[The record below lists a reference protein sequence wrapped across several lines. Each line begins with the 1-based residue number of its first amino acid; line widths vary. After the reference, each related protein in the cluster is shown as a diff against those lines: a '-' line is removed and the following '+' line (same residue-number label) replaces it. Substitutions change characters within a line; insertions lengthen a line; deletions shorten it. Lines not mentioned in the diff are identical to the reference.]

1 VSVRY
6 DYDSRIGQDTKVNP
20 MTNPAGAESFYGS
33 RAFLEES
40 GRAATGLQLLRRV
53 RHDSHPDAAHADRRP
68 RPRMLHMQQQL

>member
-40 GRAATGLQLLRRV
+40 GRGGDGAGHNRPLLAGRRY
-53 RHDSHPDAAHADRRP
+53 
-68 RPRMLHMQQQL
+68 

>member
-1 VSVRY
+1 VSIRY

-40 GRAATGLQLLRRV
+40 GRAATGPDIIVRCWRV
-53 RHDSHPDAAHADRRP
+53 ADIDNKSVVHFGPDMDVHR
-68 RPRMLHMQQQL
+68 